1 MQLVA
6 LPVATRAVAVALTP
20 WDEMFN
26 TFPKIVGNGM
36 LPNSP
41 FRYTSTRTH
50 EPATPGG
57 QAQDT
62 CAVGAAVHTLLAR
75 AVPIALENA
84 LPLLAGGS
92 VSSS

>member
-6 LPVATRAVAVALTP
+6 FPDATRAVAVAFTP

-26 TFPKIVGNGM
+26 SFPKRVGNGV

-50 EPATPGG
+50 DPATPAGH
-57 QAQDT
+57 AHDT
-62 CAVGAAVHTLLAR
+62 CAVGASVHTLLAS
-75 AVPIALENA
+75 AAPVALK
-84 LPLLAGGS
+84 
-92 VSSS
+92 